1 MALTGAIEKIRQI
14 WESEALEGSALRHWY
29 ETLEEAV
36 ADFIKKGFTS
46 VEDFVRYVMREIENT
61 PDLEDW
67 EAIAESLYD

>member
-1 MALTGAIEKIRQI
+1 MAPQGAIEKIRQI

-29 ETLEEAV
+29 INVEEAV
-36 ADFIKKGFTS
+36 EDFEKRGFTS

>member
-29 ETLEEAV
+29 ETLEEAIE
-36 ADFIKKGFTS
+36 DFTKRGFTS
-46 VEDFVRYVMREIENT
+46 VDDFVRYVMEELRNT